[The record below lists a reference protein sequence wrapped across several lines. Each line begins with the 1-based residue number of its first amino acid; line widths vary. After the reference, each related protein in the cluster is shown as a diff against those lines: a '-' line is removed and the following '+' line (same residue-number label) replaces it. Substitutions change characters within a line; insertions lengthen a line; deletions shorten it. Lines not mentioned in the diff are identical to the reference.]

1 MQETW
6 VWSLGQEDPLEED
19 MATHSSI
26 LNWKIPWTEG
36 PGKFPKSRTQLSRHV
51 SFNIIIF
58 SNWWEYQTTLPVSWE
73 KHLLLMLSRFSRFRL
88 CATPVSALLM
98 IPKPLTGWITTN
110 WKILKEK
117 GIPDHLTCLLRNL
130 CASQEATVRTR
141 HGTMDWFKI
150 GKGVHQGC
158 ILSPCLYYIQN
169 TSCEMS
175 DWMKYK
181 LESSLLGEISITLD
195 MQTTP
200 PLWQKAKRN

>member
-36 PGKFPKSRTQLSRHV
+36 PGKFPKSRTQLSRHACV

-88 CATPVSALLM
+88 CATPVSVLLM

-110 WKILKEK
+110 WKTVKEI
-117 GIPDHLTCLLRNL
+117 GIPDHLMCLLRNL
-130 CASQEATVRTR
+130 YASQEASVRTG
-141 HGTMDWFKI
+141 HGTVYWFQI
-150 GKGVHQGC
+150 RKG
-158 ILSPCLYYIQN
+158 YIKAVYCHLAYIIFRIHHVKCQTGWS
-169 TSCEMS
+169 TSWNQVCWE
-175 DWMKYK
+175 KY
-181 LESSLLGEISITLD
+181 
-195 MQTTP
+195 Q
-200 PLWQKAKRN
+200 